1 MFAVR
6 VAFCAAFLASPGVS
20 HSADSHK
27 NALSADEGEPA
38 QVVGIPC
45 SAGAPFWAPP
55 AATAA
60 ELPWHSV
67 WLGHFSGGHPYQ
79 DAFGLTL
86 VDWLDE
92 KVCFPSRST
101 CYAWVSHLRRAY
113 HRPEGYWTCL
123 LIR

>member
-20 HSADSHK
+20 HGADSHK
-27 NALSADEGEPA
+27 NAPSADAGEPA
-38 QVVGIPC
+38 QGGGISC

-67 WLGHFSGGHPYQ
+67 WLGHFSGGRPYIA
-79 DAFGLTL
+79 AFGVIL
-86 VDWLDE
+86 VDWLDD
-92 KVCFPSRST
+92 KVCFASRSE
-101 CYAWVSHLRRAY
+101 CMAWVKTLRRSY